1 MSINFPFV
9 KQLCSVFSDVNAYFP
24 FYFHQSKA
32 GDANYKFRPK
42 AKILYCEFFF

>member
-9 KQLCSVFSDVNAYFP
+9 KRSMFSDVNAFFP
-24 FYFHQSKA
+24 RFTFTNLKA